1 MSVLDVS
8 HISKSFGNQTI
19 LNDVNLS
26 FSGNKI
32 YGLLGRNG
40 AGKSTLLNIITNRLL
55 PNGGKVTINGDTVDN
70 NDEALSHLF
79 LMSEVNMYSNG
90 SKLSKIID
98 DTELLYG
105 SIDRQLVTELA
116 DKFELDLNQ
125 RFGKLST
132 GYRSIFKLIL
142 ALCLPVEYVLLDE
155 PVLGLDASH
164 RELFYSEMLKTYADR
179 PRNFI
184 ISTHLI
190 EEIATIISDVIV
202 LDHGHVL
209 LHDTAEN
216 VLAQS
221 SVVVGPKADVE
232 QYTQDLN
239 VIGKESIGQLA
250 AFYIYG
256 ELNDRPIP
264 DTVKISPVDLQKI
277 FIFLTNYTN
286 GGNGSEK

>member
-8 HISKSFGNQTI
+8 HVSKSFGNQMV

-40 AGKSTLLNIITNRLL
+40 AGKSTLLNVITNRLF
-55 PNGGKVTINGDTVDN
+55 PNGGKVTINGDSIDN
-70 NDEALSHLF
+70 NDEALSHFF
-79 LMSEVNMYSNG
+79 LMSEVNMYNDG
-90 SKLSKIID
+90 AKLNKIIA

-105 SIDRQLVTELA
+105 TIENQLVKELA
-116 DKFELDLNQ
+116 EKFELDLNQ
-125 RFGKLST
+125 KFGKLST
-132 GYRSIFKLIL
+132 GYRTIFKLIL
-142 ALCLPVEYVLLDE
+142 ALCLPVEYVILDE
-155 PVLGLDASH
+155 PVLGLDANH
-164 RELFYSEMLKTYADR
+164 RELFYSEMLKAYADR

-209 LHDTAEN
+209 LHDTVEN

-221 SVVVGPKADVE
+221 EVVVGPKNDVE
-232 QYTQDLN
+232 RYTQDLN
-239 VIGKESIGQLA
+239 VIGKESIGQLS

-256 ELNDRPIP
+256 ELNDLPIP
-264 DTVKISPVDLQKI
+264 DTVKISPVDLQKV
-277 FIFLTNYTN
+277 FILLTNYTN
-286 GGNGSEK
+286 GGNNSEK